1 MAGTTNPRVDRF
13 QGWALLG
20 RLGKKLHVEVE
31 LAVNFGPRFLSFRLI
46 EGGATNLRGIDNYS
60 FA

>member
-1 MAGTTNPRVDRF
+1 
-13 QGWALLG
+13 LG
-20 RLGKKLHVEVE
+20 EKLHVEVE

-46 EGGATNLRGIDNYS
+46 EGGAINLRGIDNYS

>member
-1 MAGTTNPRVDRF
+1 
-13 QGWALLG
+13 
-20 RLGKKLHVEVE
+20 LGKKLHVEVE

-46 EGGATNLRGIDNYS
+46 EGGATNQLGIDNHS